1 MLGVKLPLGLTTDD
15 GAPPQASRVSAFLFE
30 NFLKT
35 PITYGDV
42 RPMGVHLL
50 LFVFTFTPL
59 CSHWSPLLSNHVNTG
74 VDDIADE
81 DAIFWVAHG
90 EKAELTGGLELH
102 MIEVGG
108 HSSHQGSIRPLLHL
122 HGGG

>member
-1 MLGVKLPLGLTTDD
+1 
-15 GAPPQASRVSAFLFE
+15 
-30 NFLKT
+30 
-35 PITYGDV
+35 
-42 RPMGVHLL
+42 MGVHLL

-59 CSHWSPLLSNHVNTG
+59 CSHQSPLLSNHVNTG
-74 VDDIADE
+74 GDDIADE

-122 HGGG
+122 HGGGQRGEDESCFPYAWSSYALKKTVTWTTTF